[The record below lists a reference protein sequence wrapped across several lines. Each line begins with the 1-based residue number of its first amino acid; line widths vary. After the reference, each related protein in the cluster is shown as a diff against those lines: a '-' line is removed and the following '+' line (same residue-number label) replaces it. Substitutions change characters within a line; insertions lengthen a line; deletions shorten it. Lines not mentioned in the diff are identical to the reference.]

1 MNMKWNLD
9 KLYTSFECEEIK
21 KDFQLVEKLIEDT
34 TNFVNVN
41 TATTDNAKNKLEKYY
56 ESKNNLENVISRL
69 YDYAYLTY
77 SVDTKNNAAIKQMEK
92 VESYIPKLTI
102 LDVKIQKWLNK
113 LDGLDE
119 IIASSDYLK
128 EHEYII
134 KSNKK
139 LAQYL
144 LSDEEEQLIAE
155 MQNTGSNAWSKLQE
169 TVTSSLLVDYEDEKL
184 PLTVIRN
191 YAYDSSAEKRKKA
204 YEAELEAY
212 KKIDQSSAACLNA
225 IKGEVITLAKK
236 RGYSSPLDM
245 TLVGSRM
252 DKETL
257 DAMITAI
264 KEYLP
269 SFHMYLKKKAK
280 MLGHEKGLPFYDL
293 FAPVG
298 EVDMQYTFEE
308 AKDFVVSNFTSFS
321 NKLGNFANNAFEN
334 RWIDAEPREGKI
346 GGAYCSN
353 LHCIKESRIMANF
366 SGSLNDVTTLAHE
379 LGHGYHGD
387 CLKDESSL
395 NSDYPMPIAETASI
409 FCETIVMN
417 AALKNATDEEAL
429 VILENDLM
437 GSNQTIVD
445 IYSRYLFETA
455 LFENRKTS
463 SLSVDEL
470 KEIMLDAQKEA
481 YGDGLDHNV
490 LHPYMWTCKPHYYFS
505 DANFYNFPY
514 AFGLLFAKGLYAKY
528 LEMGSDFIP
537 KYDELLNATGKN
549 NVKDVLAIMDID
561 SHDVDF
567 WRSSLEIVKKDI
579 DKFLAL

>member
-1 MNMKWNLD
+1 MNMRWNLD
-9 KLYTSFECEEIK
+9 KLYTSFECEELK
-21 KDFQLVEKLIEDT
+21 NDFKLVDKLIKDT
-34 TNFVNVN
+34 TDFVNTN
-41 TATTDNAKNKLEKYY
+41 FTDTDNAKDKLEKYL
-56 ESKNNLENVISRL
+56 ETKNNIENCISRL
-69 YDYAYLTY
+69 YDYGYLTY
-77 SVDTKNNAAIKQMEK
+77 SVDTKNVTALKQMER
-92 VESYIPKLTI
+92 VESYLPKLTI
-102 LDVKIQKWLNK
+102 IDVKFQKWISD
-113 LDGLDE
+113 LDNLDE
-119 IIASSDYLK
+119 IIASSDILK
-128 EHEYII
+128 EHEFII
-134 KSNKK
+134 KSSKRLSK
-139 LAQYL
+139 YL
-144 LSDEEEQLIAE
+144 LSDAEEQLIAE
-155 MQNTGSNAWSKLQE
+155 MQNTGSNAWAKLQD

-191 YAYDSSAEKRKKA
+191 YAYDPSAEKRKKA
-204 YEAELEAY
+204 YEAELKAY
-212 KKIDQSSAACLNA
+212 EKIDQSSAACLNA
-225 IKGEVITLAKK
+225 IKGEVVTIAKK
-236 RGYSSPLDM
+236 RGYESPLDM
-245 TLVGSRM
+245 TLVGARM

-257 DAMITAI
+257 DAMMTAI

-269 SFHMYLKKKAK
+269 HFHKYLKKKAK
-280 MLGHEKGLPFYDL
+280 MLGHEGSLPFYDL

-298 EVDMQYTFEE
+298 EVDMSYTFEE
-308 AKDFVVSNFTSFS
+308 ARDFIVKNFSSFS
-321 NKLGNFANNAFEN
+321 NKLGNFADNAFEN

-387 CLKDESSL
+387 CLKDETSL

-429 VILENDLM
+429 VILETDIM

-455 LFENRKTS
+455 LFEKRKDA

-470 KEIMLDAQKEA
+470 KEIMLEAQKEA

-490 LHPYMWTCKPHYYFS
+490 LHPYMWNCKPHYYYF

-528 LEMGSDFIP
+528 LEMGNDFLP
-537 KYDELLNATGKN
+537 KYDKLLEATGKN
-549 NVKDVLAIMDID
+549 DVKDVLAIMDID

>member
-9 KLYTSFECEEIK
+9 KLYTSFECDEVE
-21 KDFQLVEKLIEDT
+21 KDFQLVDKLIKDT
-34 TNFVNVN
+34 TDFVNVN
-41 TATTDNAKNKLEKYY
+41 TATTDNAKQKLEKYY

-77 SVDTKNNAAIKQMEK
+77 SVDTKNTAAIKQMEK

-113 LDGLDE
+113 LDDLDKV
-119 IIASSDYLK
+119 IASSDYLK
-128 EHEYII
+128 EHEFII
-134 KSNKK
+134 ESNKK

-144 LSDEEEQLIAE
+144 LSDEEEELIAE
-155 MQNTGSNAWSKLQE
+155 MQNTGSNAWAKLQE
-169 TVTSSLLVDYEDEKL
+169 SVTSSLLVDYEDEKL

-191 YAYDSSAEKRKKA
+191 YAYDPSAEKRKKA

-212 KKIDQSSAACLNA
+212 KKIDKTSAACLNA
-225 IKGEVITLAKK
+225 IKGEVITIAKK

-245 TLVGSRM
+245 TLINSRM

-280 MLGHEKGLPFYDL
+280 MLGHENGLPFYDL

-417 AALKNATDEEAL
+417 AALKDATDEEAL

-455 LFENRKTS
+455 LFEKRKTS
-463 SLSVDEL
+463 SLSVDEM

-481 YGDGLDHNV
+481 YGDGLDHSV
-490 LHPYMWTCKPHYYFS
+490 LHPYMWTCKPHYYYA

-567 WRSSLEIVKKDI
+567 WRSSLELVKKDI
-579 DKFLAL
+579 DKFLSL